1 MPAIIETPVRHLRA
15 LNWRI
20 RRFLNHPRTQQ
31 VRSGGS
37 VVLATGIC
45 VAVLVTLGAI
55 PVRNYVGQREALA
68 EAEAELARI
77 RGDVDAARLELRQLE
92 TDEEIERRA
101 RANFD
106 LVFPGEESYR
116 ILPAPGGAEGG
127 ASEIQPTG
135 GG

>member
-1 MPAIIETPVRHLRA
+1 MPAFIETPVRQVRA
-15 LNWRI
+15 LFWRI

-37 VVLATGIC
+37 VVIAIGIC
-45 VAVLVTLGAI
+45 AAVLVTLGAI
-55 PVRNYVGQREALA
+55 PVRNYVGQRESLA

-77 RGDVDAARLELRQLE
+77 LGEVDAARLELDQLE

-116 ILPAPGGAEGG
+116 ILPAGDAPA
-127 ASEIQPTG
+127 ADDD
-135 GG
+135 